1 MQNRIE
7 IQNIDDELIWHPFTQ
22 RRGAFPPPVIV
33 KARGIKLWDAE
44 GRSYYD
50 TISSWWTSVHGHA
63 HPALVRAVSRQI
75 KRLDHVNFS
84 GFTHPLATELTR
96 RLYEKL
102 PQKLSRFFYSDD
114 GSTAVEAALKLAFQY
129 HANTGNPQKTK
140 FAHFEN
146 SYHGDT
152 LGAVGVSGL
161 DEFHSPFDTLKFSSY
176 RLKPPVNFPLSA
188 GYTLNPVGK
197 PCPEDVWQASETRLR
212 TEADQTA
219 AVIVEPL
226 IQCVAGMLPYPAEYL
241 KRLEKLCKELNI
253 LVIYDEVAT
262 GFGRTGTFFAL
273 DQAGTVPDFL
283 CLAKG
288 LSGGVLPLALTVT
301 TPQIASAFEGDPGR
315 TFFHGHSYTANPIAC
330 AAALASLEIFD
341 RENVMEKARPV
352 RELFHEILTSWC
364 QCSGLGDVRFLGHIG
379 AVDLISPITG
389 LPWDARLR
397 AGQRVYR
404 RSLEKGLVLRPLGDT
419 IYWFLPLSVREK
431 DLRIILQRSLEVI
444 TEVRDE
450 LSKEGPLDRD
460 GSSSGSPR
468 DV

>member
-1 MQNRIE
+1 MQKRIE
-7 IQNIDDELIWHPFTQ
+7 VQKIDHQLLWHPFTQ
-22 RRGAFPPPVIV
+22 RSSAFPPPVIV
-33 KARGIKLWDAE
+33 KARGIKLWDTE
-44 GRSYYD
+44 GHWYYD
-50 TISSWWTSVHGHA
+50 TISSWWTSVHGHG

-84 GFTHPLATELTR
+84 GFTHPLATELSR
-96 RLYEKL
+96 RLYLRL
-102 PQKLSRFFYSDD
+102 PQELSRFFYSDD
-114 GSTAVEAALKLAFQY
+114 GSTAVEAAIKLAFQY
-129 HANTGNPQKTK
+129 HANTGNPQKTQ

-161 DEFHSPFDTLKFSSY
+161 DDFHAPFEKLKFSSY
-176 RLKPPVNFPLSA
+176 RLKAPVRPVPTTSC
-188 GYTLNPVGK
+188 TLNPVGN
-197 PCPEDVWQASETRLR
+197 PCPEDVWRDSETRLR
-212 TEADQTA
+212 AEADRTA

-301 TPQIASAFEGDPGR
+301 TPQISSAFEGFPVR

-330 AAALASLEIFD
+330 AAALASLDIFE
-341 RENVMEKARPV
+341 RKKVMEKAAPV
-352 RELFHEILTSWC
+352 RKLFHEILASWC
-364 QCSGLGDVRFLGHIG
+364 GHAGLGDVRFLGHIG
-379 AVDLISPITG
+379 AVDLISPLTRTS
-389 LPWDARLR
+389 WDARLK

-404 RSLEKGLVLRPLGDT
+404 KSLEKGLVLRPLGDT

-431 DLRIILQRSLEVI
+431 DLGIIMQRSLDVI
-444 TEVRDE
+444 TGVMEE
-450 LSKEGPLDRD
+450 LSKEGPLD
-460 GSSSGSPR
+460 GNNTPSGSPR